1 MPTTLRANL
10 VGSLEL
16 ALAAA
21 GLFVLWRF
29 VLSPD
34 ARRNR
39 TEPKL
44 PEWPVPAAEFL
55 LFLVLVLLG
64 SFAFAAAASFAGKK
78 MQLRGD
84 AVTVFNGAAAQFG
97 LLLGAAAFRIRVDRW
112 SPRAVL
118 PDRRVITSGIA
129 TFLISL
135 PILIGTAKVWE
146 FILDRC
152 GLPTD
157 RQDLVG
163 MFAHADSAGLLS
175 IMITLAIVIAPLTE
189 ELVFRAGLFRYARTR
204 LPRALAL
211 LLPALFFASL
221 HVNWSTLQGLSS
233 LAPLVALAVIFSL
246 AYERTGHIATSMVA
260 HALFNLNTVLLI
272 LSGVIG

>member
-1 MPTTLRANL
+1 MPSTLRANL

-21 GLFVLWRF
+21 GLLLLWRF
-29 VLSPD
+29 VLSPE

-39 TEPKL
+39 LAPRL

-64 SFAFAAAASFAGKK
+64 SFAFAATASFVGKK
-78 MQLRGD
+78 LHLRGD
-84 AVTVFNGAAAQFG
+84 AVTVFNGAAAQLG
-97 LLLGAAAFRIRVDRW
+97 LFLGAVVFRLRIDRW
-112 SPRAVL
+112 SPRVAM
-118 PDRRVITSGIA
+118 PERRILLAGAA

-135 PILIGTAKVWE
+135 PIVMLAAKSSEYLLEW
-146 FILDRC
+146 C
-152 GLPTD
+152 GLPAD

-175 IMITLAIVIAPLTE
+175 IMITLAVVIAPLTE

-211 LLPALFFASL
+211 LLPALFFAAL
-221 HVNWSTLQGLSS
+221 HVNWSTLQGLAS
-233 LAPLVALAVIFSL
+233 LAPLVALAIIFSL

-272 LSGVIG
+272 LSGAIE